1 MMAATVLGLSLW
13 MPYCL
18 AMRVMPSM
26 PADAQCAQT
35 MGGQSGMN
43 QHCAQLQA
51 AAGYLDSRAVPANSP
66 HWQPLVVSVS
76 LAPAPAY
83 RTQVTPD
90 FSFSR
95 SPPRSV
101 PLNLRYCV
109 FLK

>member
-1 MMAATVLGLSLW
+1 
-13 MPYCL
+13 
-18 AMRVMPSM
+18 M
-26 PADAQCAQT
+26 PAGTQCAQT

-51 AAGYLDSRAVPANSP
+51 AAGYLDARAAPANSP
-66 HWQPLVVSVS
+66 HWQPLVASVS
-76 LAPAPAY
+76 LAPAPAC